1 LRTRKSEVSGSSMID
16 SIEPNPEWHRP
27 YLRKKFMKPGNVIST
42 LMVTIVGGVIVLIV
56 YDWVNFK
63 VDSVATSP
71 APMSVANS

>member
-1 LRTRKSEVSGSSMID
+1 
-16 SIEPNPEWHRP
+16 
-27 YLRKKFMKPGNVIST
+27 MKPGNVIST